1 MRFFTPIGPLLK
13 GWLLSFAAFGLL
25 AFALAGQFVQATGQP
40 LTEGLRMG
48 VRDWLPWAVLAP
60 LIFRLAVRLP
70 ILRGGS
76 RWTILVHLVCC
87 VAALAACEWWATM
100 VPPKPR
106 GFGARVEMRTGERPP
121 PPQGESPRGP
131 RRGPPGGKR
140 GPAFGM
146 LFLVGLRLPIY
157 LMILSIGHAAH
168 FYRRS
173 QERERRELELSASLA
188 KARADALKMQLQ
200 PHFLFN
206 ALNSIAELVHRD
218 PQAADAMIG
227 ALSDLLRLT
236 LETSGE
242 QELPLRRE
250 MDAVER
256 YVAIEQVR
264 FGDRIR
270 VQTEIPA
277 ETAAALVPNFLLQ
290 PLVENAIRHGLQPQS
305 SAGELKISAQRE
317 GEQLRIEVSDNGS
330 GLREGNPA
338 RQGIGLANTRARL
351 KELYGDRASLE
362 LRSEGGVQVIV
373 RLPFRM
379 KA

>member
-1 MRFFTPIGPLLK
+1 
-13 GWLLSFAAFGLL
+13 
-25 AFALAGQFVQATGQP
+25 
-40 LTEGLRMG
+40 
-48 VRDWLPWAVLAP
+48 
-60 LIFRLAVRLP
+60 
-70 ILRGGS
+70 
-76 RWTILVHLVCC
+76 
-87 VAALAACEWWATM
+87 
-100 VPPKPR
+100 
-106 GFGARVEMRTGERPP
+106 
-121 PPQGESPRGP
+121 
-131 RRGPPGGKR
+131 
-140 GPAFGM
+140 M
-146 LFLVGLRLPIY
+146 LFLIGLRLPVY

-256 YVAIEQVR
+256 SVAIEQVR

-270 VQTEIPA
+270 VETDIPA
-277 ETAAALVPNFLLQ
+277 DTAAALVPNFLLQ

-305 SAGELKISAQRE
+305 SAGELKITARRE
-317 GEQLRIEVSDNGS
+317 GEQLRIEVADNG
-330 GLREGNPA
+330 
-338 RQGIGLANTRARL
+338 IG
-351 KELYGDRASLE
+351 
-362 LRSEGGVQVIV
+362 
-373 RLPFRM
+373 
-379 KA
+379 